1 VPLVVPLTLLRHHA
15 RLHGIEYLAAQ
26 TYLDPHPREL
36 MLRNH
41 V

>member
-1 VPLVVPLTLLRHHA
+1 LLKHHVR
-15 RLHGIEYLAAQ
+15 RLAVGYLADQ
-26 TYLDPHPREL
+26 VYLDPHPREL